1 MAYFDLG
8 RYSRPIS
15 TQSVEAQIWFDRGLN
30 WSYGF
35 HHEEAV
41 RCYQKVIELD
51 PDCPMGYWGV
61 AYAAGPDYN
70 LAWTEFAPGDREAA
84 LQLTFQNAREA
95 ANRAANGT
103 PVEAALAEALTA
115 RYQAPIVTD
124 DELFEQWNDDYAAA
138 MRRVYARFPNDP
150 DVCTLT
156 AEALMCRTPWQLW
169 DLVNECPAPGA
180 DTAEAIAIME
190 DALAAGAD
198 RHPGLLHM
206 YIHAMEM
213 SPYPEKALP
222 ASDTLLSLVPDSGHL
237 VHMPSH
243 IYILCGEYEKA
254 LQANATAVEADR
266 RWTEFDDTLGIYTIY
281 RCHNYHFIIYA
292 ALFLGQF
299 EAALA
304 AADEMIGLIPPEGLL
319 HEQQKLVTYLEGYI
333 ATKPHVFIRFG
344 KWDEIIAEPL
354 PADPEL
360 YCVGTATWLYAK
372 GVAFAATGDIPNA
385 EKARRDFLRAWQAVP
400 EDRLLFNN
408 KCRDT
413 LQIAAAMLDGEL
425 EYRKGNYDKAYAHL
439 RRSVQLYDEL
449 NYTEPWA
456 WMQPTRHALG
466 ALLLEQG
473 HVAEALSVY
482 RADLG
487 LDKSLVRPSRHL
499 DNLWSLHGYVECLEM
514 QGEFEA
520 AAPFRAKLA
529 GATALADVPVSS
541 SCFCRQNG
549 HCCD

>member
-1 MAYFDLG
+1 
-8 RYSRPIS
+8 
-15 TQSVEAQIWFDRGLN
+15 
-30 WSYGF
+30 
-35 HHEEAV
+35 
-41 RCYQKVIELD
+41 
-51 PDCPMGYWGV
+51 MGYWGL

-70 LAWTEFAPGDREAA
+70 LAWTEFAPADRAVA
-84 LQLTFQNAREA
+84 LQLTYHNAREA
-95 ANRAANGT
+95 VRRAANGA

-115 RYQAPIVTD
+115 RYQAPAVTD
-124 DELFEQWNDDYAAA
+124 NDLFDQWNDDYAAA
-138 MRRVYARFPNDP
+138 MRQVYARFPDDP

-180 DTAEAIAIME
+180 DTAEAITIME
-190 DALAAGAD
+190 QAMSTGAD
-198 RHPGLLHM
+198 QHPGLLHM

-222 ASDTLLSLVPDSGHL
+222 ASDTLLPLVPDSGHL

-254 LQANATAVEADR
+254 LQANVAAVEADR
-266 RWTEFDDTLGIYTIY
+266 RWTDFDDTLGIYTIY

-304 AADEMIGLIPPEGLL
+304 AADEMIGLIPPEGLH
-319 HEQQKLVTYLEGYI
+319 HEQAKLVAYLEGYI
-333 ATKPHVFIRFG
+333 ATKPHVYIRFG

-354 PADPEL
+354 PSDPEV

-372 GVAFAATGDIPNA
+372 GVAYAATGDIANA
-385 EKARRDFLRAWQAVP
+385 EETRRDFHRAWQAVP
-400 EDRLLFNN
+400 EDRMLFNN

-425 EYRKGNYDKAYAHL
+425 EYRKGNYDEAYAYL

-514 QGEFEA
+514 QGQVAE

-541 SCFCRQNG
+541 SCFCRQNDD
-549 HCCD
+549 CCD